1 MSEEQGSEEQGSEP
15 QGSTRRGPLRLSGDG
30 HTDGAVPMGDP
41 FEKLSIFYP
50 MWNEEEYIERALTAG
65 RRACQRLLARGDI
78 GDYELIVV
86 DDASTDRT
94 GEIADR
100 IAIEDPH
107 VKVVHHPRNRKLG
120 GAMKTGFA
128 TATGDVILYTDAD
141 LPFDMAELPRAVR
154 LMRDYDADIV
164 SAYRFDRTGEGYLR
178 TVYTFVYNLLIR
190 TLFDVKARDINFAFK
205 LCRARVFDH
214 VELRSEGSFID
225 AELVIRSTR
234 LGYEML
240 QFGVD
245 YFPRT
250 RGESTLSSPGVITT
264 ILREMWELRG
274 DLENIERVVAR
285 N

>member
-1 MSEEQGSEEQGSEP
+1 MTAADISLGE
-15 QGSTRRGPLRLSGDG
+15 
-30 HTDGAVPMGDP
+30 P

-50 MWNEEEYIERALTAG
+50 MWNEEEYIERALVAG
-65 RRACQRLLARGDI
+65 RRACENLVASGDI

-94 GEIADR
+94 GPIADQM
-100 IAIEDPH
+100 AAEDPH
-107 VKVVHHPRNRKLG
+107 VRVVHHERNRKLG

-128 TATGDVILYTDAD
+128 AATGDVVLYTDAD

-154 LMRDYDADIV
+154 LMRDYDVDIV

-178 TVYTFVYNLLIR
+178 SVYTFVYNLLIR

-205 LCRARVFDH
+205 LCRARIFDH

-250 RGESTLSSPGVITT
+250 RGVSTLSSPAVIST
-264 ILREMWELRG
+264 IIKEMWQLRG
-274 DLENIERVVAR
+274 DLENIERAVAR
-285 N
+285 R